1 MSTPRVGAVASSGLL
16 LLGSL
21 CVGCD
26 PKSAPVRGGQLGNAS
41 FSYICGPET
50 DPQCNPDSDLAAPGE
65 VSAFPKIALGGKFA
79 MSAEATS
86 GPTGAYTLDASRP
99 FFEFF
104 DEGDRHLIRPK
115 KTGIAS
121 ILAIKGEEA
130 LDLTWVEVVKAD
142 HIKFVQGT
150 PQGTFKDGS
159 ITLGKTGVTA
169 TATVT
174 VTFKFR
180 AVAADKDDKIL
191 AGAFDCKWTT
201 SDAAIANI
209 TAGANA
215 NIVTV
220 VSGKAGTAT
229 LHATL
234 GDLAGDIALTVN

>member
-1 MSTPRVGAVASSGLL
+1 MSSRSRVGVVAASILL
-16 LLGSL
+16 LFGA
-21 CVGCD
+21 GCD
-26 PKSAPVRGGQLGNAS
+26 KKGSPVRSGQLGNAD
-41 FSYICGPET
+41 FTYVCGPDT

-65 VSAFPKIALGGKFA
+65 VSAFPKIALGSRFA
-79 MSAEATS
+79 MSAAARS
-86 GPTGAYTLDASRP
+86 GPTGEYTLDASRP

-115 KTGIAS
+115 KVGIAS

-130 LDLTWVEVVKAD
+130 LDLTWVELVKAD

-159 ITLGKTGVTA
+159 IAIGKNGVTA
-169 TATVT
+169 QASVV

-201 SDAAIANI
+201 SDPAIANI
-209 TAGANA
+209 TSPPTA